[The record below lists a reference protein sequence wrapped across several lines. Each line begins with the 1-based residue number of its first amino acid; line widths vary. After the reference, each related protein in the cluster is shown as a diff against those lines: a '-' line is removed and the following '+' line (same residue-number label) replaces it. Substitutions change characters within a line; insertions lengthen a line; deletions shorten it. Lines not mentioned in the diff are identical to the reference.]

1 MRLLI
6 RGKVWKLIH
15 SSNLPKEVD
24 GECDSPSSKNKEIR
38 IRKELKD
45 QPRLDAIIHEMLH
58 AAFWDLG
65 EGPVASLANVVALD
79 LWETKLRPAR
89 KTTMVTRDRLEH
101 HIIGV
106 IWTRGEI
113 AVLDEDV
120 RREVAHSLAHNLN
133 RLGWA
138 FLAE

>member
-6 RGKVWKLIH
+6 RGKVWALDQ
-15 SSNLPKEVD
+15 SADLPKDVD
-24 GECDSPSSKNKEIR
+24 GECDAPSSKNKGIR
-38 IRKELKD
+38 IRTELKD
-45 QPRLDAIIHEMLH
+45 QPRLDALIHEMLH

-79 LWETKLRPAR
+79 LWENKLRPER
-89 KTTMVTRDRLEH
+89 KTTRVTRDRLEH

-106 IWTRGEI
+106 IWTRSEI

-138 FLAE
+138 F